1 MKPAPRS
8 AGMRSRSR
16 RPQVAPVIDIM
27 VDSPLWKS
35 QRGVKAVLQRAIG
48 EAAAMAATSGGEL
61 AIVLTDDSAIRA
73 LNRDWRGK
81 DQPTNVLSFPAHGPS
96 HAHSHKPGR
105 VGMGSVSGHASEPQD
120 RVRLLG
126 DIVIAYETMAREATA
141 EGRPFRHHLAH
152 LAVHGFLHL
161 LGHDHAEDAQADA
174 MEALEIAVLAR
185 LDVPNP
191 YLTPSPAL
199 PRLRGTEG
207 RGPDC

>member
-81 DQPTNVLSFPAHGPS
+81 DQPTNVLSFPAHNNLP
-96 HAHSHKPGR
+96 
-105 VGMGSVSGHASEPQD
+105 ASRRAGERRG

-126 DIVIAYETMAREATA
+126 DIVIAYETMAREALA
-141 EGRPFRHHLAH
+141 EHRPFRHHLAH

-161 LGHDHAEDAQADA
+161 VGHDHAADAEADA

-185 LDVPNP
+185 LHVPNP
-191 YLTPSPAL
+191 YLMRDA
-199 PRLRGTEG
+199 EA
-207 RGPDC
+207 